1 MVLTKQELLRYRNIS
16 AEIEVLRKQ
25 LKNIEPEFTTDSVT
39 GSDVDYPFTKHSM
52 TIYGYNERD
61 YKKKILRL
69 RNKIDKKLNELVE
82 EKDKLMGYIYSVDD
96 SRIRQILIHRYVD
109 GLSWKAI
116 GEKMKYGTSTVRMIH
131 DSFIKRLAPFS
142 TSKML

>member
-82 EKDKLMGYIYSVDD
+82 EKDKLMEYIYSVDD

>member
-1 MVLTKQELLRYRNIS
+1 ME
-16 AEIEVLRKQ
+16 
-25 LKNIEPEFTTDSVT
+25 
-39 GSDVDYPFTKHSM
+39 
-52 TIYGYNERD
+52 
-61 YKKKILRL
+61 
-69 RNKIDKKLNELVE
+69 
-82 EKDKLMGYIYSVDD
+82 YIHSVDD

-131 DSFIKRLAPFS
+131 DNFIKRLAPFS

>member
-1 MVLTKQELLRYRNIS
+1 MTKQELLRYRNIS
-16 AEIEVLRKQ
+16 AEIELLRKQ
-25 LKNIEPEFTTDSVT
+25 LKNIEPEFTKDSVT
-39 GSDVDYPFTKHSM
+39 GSDVDFPFTKHNM

-69 RNKIDKKLNELVE
+69 RNKIDKKLNELIE
-82 EKDKLMGYIYSVDD
+82 EKGKLMEYIHSVDD

-131 DSFIKRLAPFS
+131 DNFIKRLAPFS